1 MPARAR
7 IGVELI
13 PVVAALCFA
22 STALAKAPSPRPSNP
37 PIEAVVREAAHA
49 LMREHGIP
57 GLAIAI
63 TVDGKPHF
71 FNYGVAS
78 RQTQR
83 PVGSDTL
90 FEIGSISKT
99 FTATLASY
107 AQATG
112 RLALT
117 DPPARHLP
125 PLEGSTFGNKTTLM
139 HLGTHTAGGFPLQ
152 VPDAVQTTGQLF
164 DYLRTWQPQ
173 YPAGTRRTY
182 ANPSIGMLGL
192 IAAKSLDM
200 PFDEAMAKHVFGPLG
215 LAHTT
220 LDVPAARMAS
230 YAQGYTRAD
239 APIRL
244 RGGMLGAEAYGVRT
258 SARDLIRFVEA
269 NLRGPGTTPLQRA
282 IDATH
287 TGYFRL
293 GAMTQDLVWE
303 QYPYPVALPVLLEG
317 NGDKMA
323 YETQDVTPIDPPQ
336 PPQQAVWINKT
347 GSTNG
352 FAAYVAFVPA
362 KKIGIVLLANRNVP
376 IAPRVRLAYEI
387 MEKLE

>member
-1 MPARAR
+1 MHARAR
-7 IGVELI
+7 LRAGWPPVIG
-13 PVVAALCFA
+13 ALFFA
-22 STALAKAPSPRPSNP
+22 SAALAKAPQPTSP
-37 PIEAVVREAAHA
+37 IDEVVREAAHT
-49 LMREHGIP
+49 LMQQNGIP

-63 TVDGKPHF
+63 TVDGKQHF

-78 RQTQR
+78 KKTQQKVTR
-83 PVGSDTL
+83 DTL

-117 DPPARHLP
+117 DPPAKHLP
-125 PLEGSTFGNKTTLM
+125 PLEGSAFGNKTTLM

-164 DYLRTWQPQ
+164 DYLRAWQPQ

-200 PFDEAMAKHVFGPLG
+200 PFEEAMAQHVFRPLG
-215 LAHTT
+215 LRHTT
-220 LDVPAARMAS
+220 LDVPAAQMAS
-230 YAQGYTRAD
+230 YAQGYTKTD

-244 RGGMLGAEAYGVRT
+244 RGGVLGAEAYGVRT

-282 IDATH
+282 IEATH
-287 TGYFRL
+287 TGYFRARAL
-293 GAMTQDLVWE
+293 TQDLVWE
-303 QYPYPVALPVLLEG
+303 QYPYPVTLPVLLEG

-323 YETQDVTPIDPPQ
+323 YETQDVTAIDPPQ

-362 KKIGIVLLANRNVP
+362 KKIGIVVLANKNVP

-387 MEKLE
+387 LEKLE

>member
-1 MPARAR
+1 MHAPRRLRTGIASLF
-7 IGVELI
+7 G
-13 PVVAALCFA
+13 ALWLA
-22 STALAKAPSPRPSNP
+22 GTALAKAPP
-37 PIEAVVREAAHA
+37 PPPKLDAVVDEAAQA
-49 LMREHGIP
+49 LMRENGIP

-63 TVDGKPHF
+63 TVDGRQHF
-71 FNYGVAS
+71 FDYGVAS
-78 RQTQR
+78 KKTQQKVTR
-83 PVGSDTL
+83 DTL

-117 DPPARHLP
+117 DRPAKYLP
-125 PLEGSTFGNKTTLM
+125 PLEGSAFGDQTRLV

-152 VPDAVQTTGQLF
+152 VPDAVQSTGQLF
-164 DYLRTWQPQ
+164 DYLRSWQPQ
-173 YPAGTRRTY
+173 YAAGTRRTY

-192 IAAKSLDM
+192 IAAKSLDL
-200 PFDEAMAKHVFGPLG
+200 PFEDAMAQHVFRPLG
-215 LAHTT
+215 LTHTM
-220 LDVPAARMAS
+220 LEVPAAQMPS
-230 YAQGYTRAD
+230 YAQGYTKAD

-244 RGGMLGAEAYGVRT
+244 RGGVLGAEAYGVRT
-258 SARDLIRFVEA
+258 SARDLLRFVEA

-282 IDATH
+282 IEATH
-287 TGYFRL
+287 TGYFRA
-293 GAMTQDLVWE
+293 GTMTQDLVWE
-303 QYPYPVALPVLLEG
+303 QYPYPVTLPLLLEG

-362 KKIGIVLLANRNVP
+362 KKIGIVVLANKNVP

-387 MEKLE
+387 LEKLE

>member
-1 MPARAR
+1 MHARRRHCAGS
-7 IGVELI
+7 ILLVGAFFSLGS
-13 PVVAALCFA
+13 A
-22 STALAKAPSPRPSNP
+22 ALAKAPTPPSKLD
-37 PIEAVVREAAHA
+37 AVVREAART
-49 LMREHGIP
+49 LMQQNGVP

-63 TVDGKPHF
+63 TVDGKQHF

-78 RQTQR
+78 KQTQR
-83 PVGSDTL
+83 PVSSDTL

-117 DPPARHLP
+117 DHPARYLP
-125 PLEGSTFGNKTTLM
+125 PLEGSAFGDKTTLM

-173 YPAGTRRTY
+173 YVAGTRRTY

-200 PFDEAMAKHVFGPLG
+200 PFEEAMAQHVFRPLG
-215 LAHTT
+215 LRHTT
-220 LDVPAARMAS
+220 LDVPAAQMAS
-230 YAQGYTRAD
+230 YAQGYTKTD

-282 IDATH
+282 IEATH
-287 TGYFRL
+287 TGYFRA
-293 GAMTQDLVWE
+293 GALTQDLVWE

-323 YETQDVTPIDPPQ
+323 YETQDVTAIDPPQ

-362 KKIGIVLLANRNVP
+362 KKIGIVVLANKNVP

-387 MEKLE
+387 LEKLE

>member
-1 MPARAR
+1 MSARTRLRA
-7 IGVELI
+7 GFT
-13 PVVAALCFA
+13 PVVGALFLA
-22 STALAKAPSPRPSNP
+22 GAALAKTPSPTP
-37 PIEAVVREAAHA
+37 PIDTVVREAAQT
-49 LMREHGIP
+49 LMQQNGIP

-63 TVDGKPHF
+63 TVDGRQHF
-71 FNYGVAS
+71 FSYGVAS

-83 PVGSDTL
+83 PVTRDTL

-117 DPPARHLP
+117 DPPAKHLP
-125 PLEGSTFGNKTTLM
+125 PLEGSAFGNKITLM

-164 DYLRTWQPQ
+164 DYLRAWQPQ

-200 PFDEAMAKHVFGPLG
+200 PFEEAMAQHVFRPLG
-215 LAHTT
+215 LRHTT
-220 LDVPAARMAS
+220 LDVPAAQMAS
-230 YAQGYTRAD
+230 YAQGYTKTD

-244 RGGMLGAEAYGVRT
+244 RGGVLGAEAYGVRT

-282 IDATH
+282 IEATH
-287 TGYFRL
+287 TGYFRA
-293 GAMTQDLVWE
+293 GALTQDLVWE
-303 QYPYPVALPVLLEG
+303 QYPYPVTLPVLLEG

-323 YETQDVTPIDPPQ
+323 YETQDVTAIDPPQ
-336 PPQQAVWINKT
+336 PPQQGVWINKT

-387 MEKLE
+387 LEKLE

>member
-1 MPARAR
+1 MHARRRHRAG
-7 IGVELI
+7 IVLLVGAFFSLGS
-13 PVVAALCFA
+13 A
-22 STALAKAPSPRPSNP
+22 ALAKAPTSPSKLD
-37 PIEAVVREAAHA
+37 AVVREAAST
-49 LMREHGIP
+49 LMQQNGVP

-63 TVDGKPHF
+63 TVDGKQHF

-78 RQTQR
+78 KQTQR
-83 PVGSDTL
+83 PVSSDTL

-117 DPPARHLP
+117 DHPARYLP
-125 PLEGSTFGNKTTLM
+125 PLEGSAFGDKTTLM

-164 DYLRTWQPQ
+164 DYLRAWQPQ
-173 YPAGTRRTY
+173 YVAGTRRTY

-200 PFDEAMAKHVFGPLG
+200 SFEEAMAQHVFRPLG
-215 LAHTT
+215 LKHTT
-220 LDVPAARMAS
+220 LDVPAAQMPS
-230 YAQGYTRAD
+230 YAQGYTKAD

-244 RGGMLGAEAYGVRT
+244 RGGVLGAEAYGVRT

-282 IDATH
+282 IADTH
-287 TGYFRL
+287 TGYFRM

-303 QYPYPVALPVLLEG
+303 QYSHPVTLPALLEG
-317 NGDKMA
+317 NADKVA
-323 YETQDVTPIDPPQ
+323 YESQDVTPIDPPQ

-362 KKIGIVLLANRNVP
+362 KKIGIVVLANRNMP
-376 IAPRVRLAYEI
+376 IAPRIRLAYEI
-387 MEKLE
+387 LHKLE

>member
-7 IGVELI
+7 LRAGFTPVIG
-13 PVVAALCFA
+13 ALLFA
-22 STALAKAPSPRPSNP
+22 SAALAKAPPPTP
-37 PIEAVVREAAHA
+37 PIDEVVREAAHT
-49 LMREHGIP
+49 LMQQNGIP
-57 GLAIAI
+57 GLAIAV
-63 TVDGKPHF
+63 TVDGRQHF

-78 RQTQR
+78 KKTQR
-83 PVGSDTL
+83 PVTRDTL

-117 DPPARHLP
+117 DPPARYLP
-125 PLEGSTFGNKTTLM
+125 PLEGSAFGDGTTLM

-164 DYLRTWQPQ
+164 GYLRTWQPQ

-200 PFDEAMAKHVFGPLG
+200 PFEEAMARHVFRPLG
-215 LAHTT
+215 LKHTT
-220 LDVPAARMAS
+220 LDVPAAQMAS
-230 YAQGYTRAD
+230 YAQGYTRTD

-287 TGYFRL
+287 TGYFRT
-293 GAMTQDLVWE
+293 GVMTQDLVWE

-323 YETQDVTPIDPPQ
+323 YETQDATPIDPPQ

-362 KKIGIVLLANRNVP
+362 KKIGIVLLANKNVP

-387 MEKLE
+387 LEKLE